1 MKAIIIGAG
10 EVGFQLSKVL
20 LAENYDVVAID
31 KSQQACNRLS
41 ETLDLMTLCGSG
53 STPSLLETAGISDTD
68 LLIAVTN
75 SDETNILA
83 NLIAKQCG
91 VKNKIARVSNSA
103 YFDDNN
109 IITRDDLGIDHTIN
123 SERLCAAEFIRI
135 LRSAEAREVVD
146 FAGGKIQLIAFN
158 IDSDNP
164 LVNSSIEE
172 ISSRNIFAELRFV
185 ALKKKGGKS
194 TIMPRGSN
202 QISLGDEVFVMGSRS
217 AISNIMKIS
226 GISSSHNLERLVIA
240 GASKIGIEVAKQLE
254 SSSVKVSIIE
264 PDIHKAEEA
273 SSILKKAIIIHGS
286 FLERQI
292 LAEAGIREADSFI
305 SVTGDDEDDIM
316 SCILSTAE
324 GAERTIPLIQ
334 EPTYLPI
341 LASITEIDSAVS
353 RHLTL
358 VNDILRLLR
367 SGNVLKDVLIK
378 DIDAEVLELVVNEKA
393 KSCNKKVSSI
403 NFPRDAVIGAI
414 LRSDKVVLPTGD
426 VIIQPGD
433 DIVIF
438 SQPES
443 IPQIESLFT

>member
-31 KSQQACNRLS
+31 KSRVACDRLS

-68 LLIAVTN
+68 LVIAVTN
-75 SDETNILA
+75 SDEINILA
-83 NLIAKQCG
+83 SLIANQCG
-91 VKNKIARVSNSA
+91 VKNKIARVSNST
-103 YFDDNN
+103 YFDNN
-109 IITRDDLGIDHTIN
+109 IINRDDFGIDHTIN
-123 SERLCAAEFIRI
+123 SERLCAAEFIRL

-146 FAGGKIQLIAFN
+146 FADGKIQLIAFN
-158 IDSDNP
+158 IESDNP
-164 LVNSSIEE
+164 LVNSSIED

-194 TIMPRGSN
+194 TIMPRGSDK
-202 QISLGDEVFVMGSRS
+202 ISLGDEVFVMGSRS
-217 AISNIMKIS
+217 AISNIMKVS

-254 SSSVKVSIIE
+254 SSSVKVSMIE

-393 KSCNKKVSSI
+393 KACNKKISSI
-403 NFPRDAVIGAI
+403 SFPRDAVIGAI

>member
-1 MKAIIIGAG
+1 MKAIIVGAG

-20 LAENYDVVAID
+20 LAEGYDVVAID
-31 KSQQACNRLS
+31 QSQSACNRLA

-53 STPSLLETAGISDTD
+53 SAPSLLETAGISHTD
-68 LLIAVTN
+68 LLISVTN

-83 NLIAKQCG
+83 SLIAKRCG
-91 VKNKIARVSNSA
+91 VKNKIARVSNST
-103 YFDDNN
+103 YFDNT
-109 IITRDDLGIDHTIN
+109 IITRADLGIDHTIN
-123 SERLCAAEFIRI
+123 SERLCAREFIRI

-146 FAGGKIQLIAFN
+146 FADGKIQLIAFN
-158 IDSDNP
+158 IESDNP
-164 LVNSSIEE
+164 LIGYSIEE
-172 ISSRNIFAELRFV
+172 ISNREIFSELRFV
-185 ALKKKGGKS
+185 AIKTRGGQS
-194 TIMPRGSN
+194 TIMPRGSDKIN
-202 QISLGDEVFVMGSRS
+202 VGDEVFVMGSRM
-217 AISNIMKIS
+217 AVKNIMKIS
-226 GISSSHNLERLVIA
+226 GISTSHNLERLVIA
-240 GASKIGIEVAKQLE
+240 GASPIGIEVAKQLE

-264 PDIHKAEEA
+264 PDIHKAEQA

-292 LAEAGIREADSFI
+292 LGEAGIREADSFI

-367 SGNVLKDVLIK
+367 TGNVLKDVLIK
-378 DIDAEVLELVVNEKA
+378 DIDAEVLELVVDS
-393 KSCNKKVSSI
+393 KSKVCNKKISAI
-403 NFPRDAVIGAI
+403 NFPRETVVGAI
-414 LRSDKVVLPTGD
+414 VRSGKVVLPEGN
-426 VIIQPGD
+426 VIIEAGD
-433 DIVIF
+433 DVVIF

-443 IPQIESLFT
+443 IPQIESLFA

>member
-1 MKAIIIGAG
+1 MKAIIVGAG

-20 LAENYDVVAID
+20 LAEGYDVVAID
-31 KSQQACNRLS
+31 KSQSACDRLS

-53 STPSLLETAGISDTD
+53 SAPSLLETAGISHTD
-68 LLIAVTN
+68 LLISVTN

-83 NLIAKQCG
+83 SLIAKRCG
-91 VKNKIARVSNSA
+91 VKNKIARVSNST
-103 YFDDNN
+103 YFDNT
-109 IITRDDLGIDHTIN
+109 IITRADLGIDHTIN
-123 SERLCAAEFIRI
+123 SERLCAREFIRI

-146 FAGGKIQLIAFN
+146 FADGKIQLIAFN
-158 IDSDNP
+158 IESDNP
-164 LVNSSIEE
+164 LIGYSIEE
-172 ISSRNIFAELRFV
+172 VSSREAFSELRFV
-185 ALKKKGGKS
+185 AIKTRGGQS
-194 TIMPRGSN
+194 TIMPRGSDKIN
-202 QISLGDEVFVMGSRS
+202 VGDEVFVMGSRM
-217 AISNIMKIS
+217 AVRNIMKLS
-226 GISSSHNLERLVIA
+226 GISTSHNLERLVIA
-240 GASKIGIEVAKQLE
+240 GASPIGIEVAKQLE

-264 PDIHKAEEA
+264 PDIHKAEQA

-324 GAERTIPLIQ
+324 GADRTIPLIQ

-367 SGNVLKDVLIK
+367 TGNVLKDVLIK
-378 DIDAEVLELVVNEKA
+378 DIDAEVLELVVGS
-393 KSCNKKVSSI
+393 KSKVCNKKIRAI
-403 NFPRDAVIGAI
+403 NFPRETVVGAI
-414 LRSDKVVLPTGD
+414 VRSGKVVLPEGN
-426 VIIQPGD
+426 VIIEAGD
-433 DIVIF
+433 DVVIF

-443 IPQIESLFT
+443 IPQIESLFA

>member
-1 MKAIIIGAG
+1 MKAIIVGAG

-20 LAENYDVVAID
+20 LAEGYDVVAID
-31 KSQQACNRLS
+31 QSQSACDRLS

-53 STPSLLETAGISDTD
+53 SAPSLLETAGISNTD
-68 LLIAVTN
+68 LLISVTN

-83 NLIAKQCG
+83 SLIAKRCG
-91 VKNKIARVSNSA
+91 VKNKIARVSNST
-103 YFDDNN
+103 YFDNT
-109 IITRDDLGIDHTIN
+109 IITRADLGIDHTIN
-123 SERLCAAEFIRI
+123 SERLCAREFIRI

-146 FAGGKIQLIAFN
+146 FADGKIQLIAFN
-158 IDSDNP
+158 IESDNP
-164 LVNSSIEE
+164 LIDSSVEDISGRE
-172 ISSRNIFAELRFV
+172 IFSELRFV
-185 ALKKKGGKS
+185 AIKTRGGQS
-194 TIMPRGSN
+194 TIMPRGSDKIN
-202 QISLGDEVFVMGSRS
+202 LGDEVFVMGSRM
-217 AISNIMKIS
+217 AVKNIMKIS
-226 GISSSHNLERLVIA
+226 GISTSHNLERLVIA
-240 GASKIGIEVAKQLE
+240 GASPIGIEVAKQLE

-264 PDIHKAEEA
+264 PDIHKAEQA

-324 GAERTIPLIQ
+324 GADRTIPLIQ

-367 SGNVLKDVLIK
+367 TGNVLKDVLIK
-378 DIDAEVLELVVNEKA
+378 DIDAEVLELVVGS
-393 KSCNKKVSSI
+393 KSKVCNKKISAI
-403 NFPRDAVIGAI
+403 NFPRETVVGAI
-414 LRSDKVVLPTGD
+414 VRSGKVVLPEGN
-426 VIIQPGD
+426 VIIEAGD
-433 DIVIF
+433 DVVIF

-443 IPQIESLFT
+443 IPQIESLFA

>member
-31 KSQQACNRLS
+31 KSQEACDRLS

-91 VKNKIARVSNSA
+91 VKNKIARVSNST
-103 YFDDNN
+103 YFDNN

-164 LVNSSIEE
+164 LINSSIEE

-240 GASKIGIEVAKQLE
+240 GASKIGIEVARQLE

-393 KSCNKKVSSI
+393 KACNKKVSSI
-403 NFPRDAVIGAI
+403 HFPRDAVIGAI
-414 LRSDKVVLPTGD
+414 LRSGKVVLPTGD

-443 IPQIESLFT
+443 IPQIESLFA

>member
-1 MKAIIIGAG
+1 MKAIIVGAG

-20 LAENYDVVAID
+20 LAEGYDVVAID
-31 KSQQACNRLS
+31 QSQSACNRLS

-53 STPSLLETAGISDTD
+53 SAPSLLETAGISNTD
-68 LLIAVTN
+68 LLISVTN

-83 NLIAKQCG
+83 SLIAKRCG
-91 VKNKIARVSNSA
+91 VKNKIARVSNST
-103 YFDDNN
+103 YFDNT
-109 IITRDDLGIDHTIN
+109 IITRADLGIDHTIN

-146 FAGGKIQLIAFN
+146 FADGKIQLIAFN
-158 IDSDNP
+158 IESNNP
-164 LVNSSIEE
+164 LIGSSIED
-172 ISSRNIFAELRFV
+172 ISSRENFSELRFV
-185 ALKKKGGKS
+185 AIKTRGGQS
-194 TIMPRGSN
+194 TIMPRGSDKIN
-202 QISLGDEVFVMGSRS
+202 AGDEVFVMGSRM
-217 AISNIMKIS
+217 AVRNIMKIS
-226 GISSSHNLERLVIA
+226 GISTSHNLERLVIA
-240 GASKIGIEVAKQLE
+240 GASAIGIEVAKQLE

-264 PDIHKAEEA
+264 PDIHKAEQA
-273 SSILKKAIIIHGS
+273 SSILKKAVIIHGS
-286 FLERQI
+286 FLERKI

-324 GAERTIPLIQ
+324 GADRTIPLIQ

-367 SGNVLKDVLIK
+367 TGNVLKDVLIK
-378 DIDAEVLELVVNEKA
+378 DIDAEVLELVVGS
-393 KSCNKKVSSI
+393 KSKVCNKKISAI
-403 NFPRDAVIGAI
+403 NFPRETVVGAI
-414 LRSDKVVLPTGD
+414 VRSGKVVLPEGN
-426 VIIQPGD
+426 VIIEAGD
-433 DIVIF
+433 DVVIF

-443 IPQIESLFT
+443 IPQIESLFA

>member
-1 MKAIIIGAG
+1 MKAIIVGAG

-20 LAENYDVVAID
+20 LAEGYDVVAID
-31 KSQQACNRLS
+31 QSQSACNRLA

-53 STPSLLETAGISDTD
+53 SAPSLLETAGISNTD
-68 LLIAVTN
+68 LLISVTN

-83 NLIAKQCG
+83 SLIAKRCG
-91 VKNKIARVSNSA
+91 VKNKIARVSNST
-103 YFDDNN
+103 YFDNT
-109 IITRDDLGIDHTIN
+109 IITRADLGIDHTIN
-123 SERLCAAEFIRI
+123 SERLCAREFIRI

-146 FAGGKIQLIAFN
+146 FADGKIQLIAFN
-158 IDSDNP
+158 IESDNP
-164 LVNSSIEE
+164 LIGYSIEE
-172 ISSRNIFAELRFV
+172 VSSREAFSELRFV
-185 ALKKKGGKS
+185 AIKTRGGQS
-194 TIMPRGSN
+194 TIMPRGSDKIN
-202 QISLGDEVFVMGSRS
+202 LGDEVFVMGSRM
-217 AISNIMKIS
+217 AVKNIMKIS
-226 GISSSHNLERLVIA
+226 GISTSHNLERLVIA
-240 GASKIGIEVAKQLE
+240 GASPIGIEVAKQLE

-264 PDIHKAEEA
+264 PDIHKAEQA

-324 GAERTIPLIQ
+324 GADRTIPLIQ

-367 SGNVLKDVLIK
+367 TGNVLKDVLIK
-378 DIDAEVLELVVNEKA
+378 DIDAEVLELVVGS
-393 KSCNKKVSSI
+393 KSKVCNKKISAI
-403 NFPRDAVIGAI
+403 NFPRETVVGAI
-414 LRSDKVVLPTGD
+414 VRSGKVVLPEGN
-426 VIIQPGD
+426 VIIEAGD
-433 DIVIF
+433 DVVIF

-443 IPQIESLFT
+443 IPQIESLFA

>member
-31 KSQQACNRLS
+31 KSQVACNRLS

-83 NLIAKQCG
+83 SLIAKQCG
-91 VKNKIARVSNSA
+91 VKNKIARVSNST
-103 YFDDNN
+103 YFDNN
-109 IITRDDLGIDHTIN
+109 IINRDDLGIDHTIN
-123 SERLCAAEFIRI
+123 SERLCAAEFIRL

-146 FAGGKIQLIAFN
+146 FADGRIQLIAFN
-158 IDSDNP
+158 IESDNP
-164 LVNSSIEE
+164 LINSSIEE
-172 ISSRNIFAELRFV
+172 ISSRNVFAELRFV

-217 AISNIMKIS
+217 AISNIMKVS

-254 SSSVKVSIIE
+254 SSSVKVSMIE

-292 LAEAGIREADSFI
+292 LGEAGIREADSFI

-367 SGNVLKDVLIK
+367 GGNVLKDVLIK
-378 DIDAEVLELVVNEKA
+378 DIDAEVLELVVTEKA
-393 KSCNKKVSSI
+393 RACNKKISSI
-403 NFPRDAVIGAI
+403 SFPRDAVIGAI

>member
-1 MKAIIIGAG
+1 MKAIIVGAG

-20 LAENYDVVAID
+20 LAEGYDVVAID
-31 KSQQACNRLS
+31 KSQSACDRLS

-53 STPSLLETAGISDTD
+53 SAPSLLETAGISNTD
-68 LLIAVTN
+68 LLISVTN

-83 NLIAKQCG
+83 SLIAKRCG
-91 VKNKIARVSNSA
+91 VKNKIARVSNST
-103 YFDDNN
+103 YFDNT
-109 IITRDDLGIDHTIN
+109 IITRADLGIDHTIN
-123 SERLCAAEFIRI
+123 SERLCAREFIRI

-146 FAGGKIQLIAFN
+146 FADGKIQLIAFN
-158 IDSDNP
+158 IESDNP
-164 LVNSSIEE
+164 LIGYSIEE
-172 ISSRNIFAELRFV
+172 VSSREAFSELRFV
-185 ALKKKGGKS
+185 AIKTRGGQS
-194 TIMPRGSN
+194 TIMPRGSDKIN
-202 QISLGDEVFVMGSRS
+202 VGDEVFVMGSRM
-217 AISNIMKIS
+217 AVRNIMKLS
-226 GISSSHNLERLVIA
+226 GISTSHNLERLVIA
-240 GASKIGIEVAKQLE
+240 GASPIGIEVAKQLE

-264 PDIHKAEEA
+264 PDIHKAEQA

-324 GAERTIPLIQ
+324 GADRTIPLIQ

-367 SGNVLKDVLIK
+367 TGNVLKDVLIK
-378 DIDAEVLELVVNEKA
+378 DIDAEVLELVVGS
-393 KSCNKKVSSI
+393 KSKVCNKKISAI
-403 NFPRDAVIGAI
+403 NFPRETVVGAI
-414 LRSDKVVLPTGD
+414 VRSGKVVLPEGN
-426 VIIQPGD
+426 VIIEAGD
-433 DIVIF
+433 DVVIF

-443 IPQIESLFT
+443 IPQIESLFA

>member
-1 MKAIIIGAG
+1 MKAIIVGAG

-20 LAENYDVVAID
+20 LAEGYDVVAID
-31 KSQQACNRLS
+31 RSQSACDRLS

-53 STPSLLETAGISDTD
+53 SAPSLLETAGISNTD
-68 LLIAVTN
+68 LLISVTN

-83 NLIAKQCG
+83 SLIAKRCG
-91 VKNKIARVSNSA
+91 VKNKIARVSNST
-103 YFDDNN
+103 YFDNT
-109 IITRDDLGIDHTIN
+109 IITRADLGIDHTIN
-123 SERLCAAEFIRI
+123 SERLCAREFIRI
-135 LRSAEAREVVD
+135 LRSAEAREIVD
-146 FAGGKIQLIAFN
+146 FADGKVQLIAFN
-158 IDSDNP
+158 IESDNP
-164 LVNSSIEE
+164 LIGYSIEE
-172 ISSRNIFAELRFV
+172 ISNREIFSELRFV
-185 ALKKKGGKS
+185 AIKTKGGKS

-202 QISLGDEVFVMGSRS
+202 KVTLGDEVFVMGSRR
-217 AISNIMKIS
+217 AVKNIMKIS

-240 GASKIGIEVAKQLE
+240 GASPIGIEVAKQLE

-264 PDIHKAEEA
+264 PDIHKAEQA

-324 GAERTIPLIQ
+324 GADRTIPLIQ

-367 SGNVLKDVLIK
+367 TGNVLKDVLIK
-378 DIDAEVLELVVNEKA
+378 DIDAEVLELVVGS
-393 KSCNKKVSSI
+393 KSKVCNKKISAI
-403 NFPRDAVIGAI
+403 NFPRETVVGAI
-414 LRSDKVVLPTGD
+414 VRSGKVVLPEGN
-426 VIIQPGD
+426 VIIEAGD
-433 DIVIF
+433 DVVIF

-443 IPQIESLFT
+443 IPQIESLFA

>member
-1 MKAIIIGAG
+1 MKAIIVGAG

-20 LAENYDVVAID
+20 LAEDYDVVAID
-31 KSQQACNRLS
+31 QSQSACDRLS

-53 STPSLLETAGISDTD
+53 SAPSLLETAGISNTD
-68 LLIAVTN
+68 LLISVTN

-83 NLIAKQCG
+83 SLIAKRCG
-91 VKNKIARVSNSA
+91 VKNKIARVSNST
-103 YFDDNN
+103 YFDNT
-109 IITRDDLGIDHTIN
+109 IITRADLGIDHTIN
-123 SERLCAAEFIRI
+123 SERLCAREFIRI

-146 FAGGKIQLIAFN
+146 FADGKIQLIAFN
-158 IDSDNP
+158 IESDNP
-164 LVNSSIEE
+164 LIGCSIEE
-172 ISSRNIFAELRFV
+172 ISGREDFSELRFV
-185 ALKKKGGKS
+185 AIKTRGGQS
-194 TIMPRGSN
+194 TIMPRGSDKIN
-202 QISLGDEVFVMGSRS
+202 VGDEVFVMGSRM
-217 AISNIMKIS
+217 AVKNIMKLS
-226 GISSSHNLERLVIA
+226 GISTSHNLERLVIA
-240 GASKIGIEVAKQLE
+240 GASPIGIEVAKQLE

-264 PDIHKAEEA
+264 PDIHKAEQA

-324 GAERTIPLIQ
+324 GADRTIPLIQ

-367 SGNVLKDVLIK
+367 TGNVLKDVLIK
-378 DIDAEVLELVVNEKA
+378 DIDAEVLELVVGP
-393 KSCNKKVSSI
+393 KSTVCNKKISAI
-403 NFPRDAVIGAI
+403 NFPRETVVGAI
-414 LRSDKVVLPTGD
+414 VRSGKVVLPEGN
-426 VIIQPGD
+426 VIIEAGD
-433 DIVIF
+433 DVVIF

-443 IPQIESLFT
+443 IPQIESLFA

>member
-1 MKAIIIGAG
+1 MKAIIVGAG

-20 LAENYDVVAID
+20 LAEGYDVVAID
-31 KSQQACNRLS
+31 QSQSACDRLS
-41 ETLDLMTLCGSG
+41 EALDLMTLCGSG
-53 STPSLLETAGISDTD
+53 SAPSLLETAGISGAD
-68 LLIAVTN
+68 LLISVTN

-83 NLIAKQCG
+83 SLIANRCG
-91 VKNKIARVSNSA
+91 VKNKIARVSNST
-103 YFDDNN
+103 YFENT
-109 IITRDDLGIDHTIN
+109 IITRTDLGIDHTIN

-146 FAGGKIQLIAFN
+146 FADGKIQLIAFN
-158 IDSDNP
+158 IETDNP
-164 LVNSSIEE
+164 LINYTIEE
-172 ISSRNIFAELRFV
+172 ISNREIFSELRFV
-185 ALKKKGGKS
+185 AIKTKGGKS

-202 QISLGDEVFVMGSRS
+202 KVTLGDEVFVMGSRR
-217 AISNIMKIS
+217 AVTNIMKIS

-240 GASKIGIEVAKQLE
+240 GASPIGIEVAKQLE
-254 SSSVKVSIIE
+254 SSSVRVSIIE
-264 PDIHKAEEA
+264 PNIDVAERA

-324 GAERTIPLIQ
+324 GADRTIPLIQ

-367 SGNVLKDVLIK
+367 TGNVLKDVLIK
-378 DIDAEVLELVVNEKA
+378 DIDAEVLELVVDS
-393 KSCNKKVSSI
+393 KSKVCNKKIRAI
-403 NFPRDAVIGAI
+403 NFPRETVVGAI
-414 LRSDKVVLPTGD
+414 VRSGKVVLPKGD
-426 VIIQPGD
+426 VIIEAGD
-433 DIVIF
+433 DVVIF

-443 IPQIESLFT
+443 IPQIESLFA

>member
-1 MKAIIIGAG
+1 MKAIIVGAG

-20 LAENYDVVAID
+20 LAEGYDVVAID
-31 KSQQACNRLS
+31 QSQSACDRLS

-53 STPSLLETAGISDTD
+53 SAPSLLETAGINSTD
-68 LLIAVTN
+68 LLISVTN

-83 NLIAKQCG
+83 SLIAKRCG
-91 VKNKIARVSNSA
+91 VKNKIARVSNST
-103 YFDDNN
+103 YFDNT
-109 IITRDDLGIDHTIN
+109 IITRADLGIDHTIN
-123 SERLCAAEFIRI
+123 SERLCAGEFIRI

-146 FAGGKIQLIAFN
+146 FADGKIQLIAFN
-158 IDSDNP
+158 IESDNP
-164 LVNSSIEE
+164 LIDNSIEE
-172 ISSRNIFAELRFV
+172 ISSREIFSELRFV
-185 ALKKKGGKS
+185 AIKTRGGQS
-194 TIMPRGSN
+194 TIMPRGSDKIN
-202 QISLGDEVFVMGSRS
+202 VGDEVFVMGSRL
-217 AISNIMKIS
+217 AVKNIMKIS
-226 GISSSHNLERLVIA
+226 GISTSHNLERLVIA
-240 GASKIGIEVAKQLE
+240 GASPIGIEVAKQLE

-264 PDIHKAEEA
+264 PDIHKAEQA
-273 SSILKKAIIIHGS
+273 SSILKKAVIIHGS

-324 GAERTIPLIQ
+324 GADRTIPLIQ

-367 SGNVLKDVLIK
+367 TGNVLKDVLIK
-378 DIDAEVLELVVNEKA
+378 DIDAEVLELVVGS
-393 KSCNKKVSSI
+393 KSKVCNKKISAI
-403 NFPRDAVIGAI
+403 NFPRETVVGAI
-414 LRSDKVVLPTGD
+414 VRSGQVVLPEGN
-426 VIIQPGD
+426 VIIEAGD
-433 DIVIF
+433 DVVIF

-443 IPQIESLFT
+443 IPQIESLFA

>member
-1 MKAIIIGAG
+1 MKAIIVGAG

-20 LAENYDVVAID
+20 LAEGYDVVAID
-31 KSQQACNRLS
+31 QSQSACNRLS

-53 STPSLLETAGISDTD
+53 SAPSFLDTAGISNRD
-68 LLIAVTN
+68 LLISVTN

-83 NLIAKQCG
+83 SLIAKRCG
-91 VKNKIARVSNSA
+91 VKNKIARVSNST
-103 YFDDNN
+103 YFDNT
-109 IITRDDLGIDHTIN
+109 IITRADLGIDHTIN
-123 SERLCAAEFIRI
+123 SEMLCAREFIRI

-146 FAGGKIQLIAFN
+146 FADGKIQLIAFN
-158 IDSDNP
+158 IESDNP
-164 LVNSSIEE
+164 LIDSSIED
-172 ISSRNIFAELRFV
+172 ISSREIFSELRFV
-185 ALKKKGGKS
+185 AIKTRGGQS
-194 TIMPRGSN
+194 TIMPRGSDKIN
-202 QISLGDEVFVMGSRS
+202 VGDEVFVMGSRM
-217 AISNIMKIS
+217 AVKNIMKIS
-226 GISSSHNLERLVIA
+226 GISTSHNLERLVIA
-240 GASKIGIEVAKQLE
+240 GASAIGIEVAKQLE

-264 PDIHKAEEA
+264 PDIHKAEQA

-324 GAERTIPLIQ
+324 GADRTIPLIQ

-367 SGNVLKDVLIK
+367 TGNVLKDILIK
-378 DIDAEVLELVVNEKA
+378 DIDAEVLELVVGS
-393 KSCNKKVSSI
+393 KSKVCNKKIRDI
-403 NFPRDAVIGAI
+403 NLPRETVVGAI
-414 LRSDKVVLPTGD
+414 VRSGKVVLPEGN
-426 VIIQPGD
+426 VIIEAGD
-433 DIVIF
+433 DVVIF

-443 IPQIESLFT
+443 IPQIESLFA

>member
-1 MKAIIIGAG
+1 MKAIIVGAG

-20 LAENYDVVAID
+20 LAEGYDVVAID
-31 KSQQACNRLS
+31 QSQSACNRLG
-41 ETLDLMTLCGSG
+41 EALDLMTLCGSG
-53 STPSLLETAGISDTD
+53 SAPSLLETAGVSSAD
-68 LLIAVTN
+68 LLISVTN
-75 SDETNILA
+75 SDEANILA
-83 NLIAKQCG
+83 SLIAKRCG
-91 VKNKIARVSNSA
+91 VKNKIARVSNST
-103 YFDDNN
+103 YFDNT
-109 IITRDDLGIDHTIN
+109 IITRADLGIDYTIN

-146 FAGGKIQLIAFN
+146 FADGKIQLIAFN
-158 IDSDNP
+158 IETDNP
-164 LVNSSIEE
+164 LINYTIEE
-172 ISSRNIFAELRFV
+172 ISNREIFSELRFV
-185 ALKKKGGKS
+185 AIKTKGGKS
-194 TIMPRGSN
+194 TIMPRGSDK
-202 QISLGDEVFVMGSRS
+202 ITLGDEVFVMGSRR
-217 AISNIMKIS
+217 AVTNIMKIS

-240 GASKIGIEVAKQLE
+240 GASPIGIEVAKQLE
-254 SSSVKVSIIE
+254 SSSVRVSIIE
-264 PDIHKAEEA
+264 PDIDTAERA

-324 GAERTIPLIQ
+324 GADRTIPLIQ

-367 SGNVLKDVLIK
+367 TGNVLKDVLIK
-378 DIDAEVLELVVNEKA
+378 DIDAEVLELVVDS
-393 KSCNKKVSSI
+393 KSQICNKKISAI
-403 NFPRDAVIGAI
+403 NFPRETVVGAI
-414 LRSDKVVLPTGD
+414 VRAGKVVLPQGN
-426 VIIQPGD
+426 VIIKAGD
-433 DIVIF
+433 DVVIF

-443 IPQIESLFT
+443 IPQIESLFA

>member
-1 MKAIIIGAG
+1 MKAIIVGAG

-20 LAENYDVVAID
+20 LAEGYDVVAID
-31 KSQQACNRLS
+31 QSQSACDRLA

-53 STPSLLETAGISDTD
+53 SAPSLLETAGISNTD
-68 LLIAVTN
+68 LLISVTN

-83 NLIAKQCG
+83 SLIAKRCG
-91 VKNKIARVSNSA
+91 VKNKIARVSNST
-103 YFDDNN
+103 YFDNT
-109 IITRDDLGIDHTIN
+109 IITRADLGIDHTIN
-123 SERLCAAEFIRI
+123 SERLCAREFIRI

-146 FAGGKIQLIAFN
+146 FADGKIQLIAFN
-158 IDSDNP
+158 IESDNP
-164 LVNSSIEE
+164 LIGSSIEE
-172 ISSRNIFAELRFV
+172 VSSREAFSELRFV
-185 ALKKKGGKS
+185 AIKTRGGQS
-194 TIMPRGSN
+194 TIMPRGSDKIN
-202 QISLGDEVFVMGSRS
+202 VGDEVFVMGSRM
-217 AISNIMKIS
+217 AVKNIMKLS
-226 GISSSHNLERLVIA
+226 GISTSHNLERLVIA
-240 GASKIGIEVAKQLE
+240 GASPIGIEVAKQLE

-264 PDIHKAEEA
+264 PDIHKAEQA

-324 GAERTIPLIQ
+324 GADRTIPLIQ

-367 SGNVLKDVLIK
+367 TGNVLKDVLIK
-378 DIDAEVLELVVNEKA
+378 DIDAEVLELVVTEKTKA
-393 KSCNKKVSSI
+393 CNKKISSI
-403 NFPRDAVIGAI
+403 PFPRDAVIGAI

>member
-1 MKAIIIGAG
+1 MKAIIVGAG

-20 LAENYDVVAID
+20 LAEGYDVVAID
-31 KSQQACNRLS
+31 KSQSACNRLS

-53 STPSLLETAGISDTD
+53 SAPSLLETAGISNTD
-68 LLIAVTN
+68 LLISVTN

-83 NLIAKQCG
+83 SLIAKRCG
-91 VKNKIARVSNSA
+91 VKNKIARVSNST
-103 YFDDNN
+103 YFDNS

-146 FAGGKIQLIAFN
+146 FADGKIQLIAFN
-158 IDSDNP
+158 IESDNP
-164 LVNSSIEE
+164 LIGCTIEE
-172 ISSRNIFAELRFV
+172 VSGREIFSELRFV
-185 ALKKKGGKS
+185 AIKTRGGQS
-194 TIMPRGSN
+194 TIMPRGSDKIN
-202 QISLGDEVFVMGSRS
+202 AGDEVFVMGSRV
-217 AISNIMKIS
+217 AVRNIMKIS
-226 GISSSHNLERLVIA
+226 GISTSHNLERLVIA
-240 GASKIGIEVAKQLE
+240 GASAIGIEVAKQLE

-264 PDIHKAEEA
+264 PDIHKAEQA
-273 SSILKKAIIIHGS
+273 SSILKKAVIIHGS
-286 FLERQI
+286 FLERKI

-324 GAERTIPLIQ
+324 GADRTIPLIQ

-367 SGNVLKDVLIK
+367 TGNVLKDVLIK
-378 DIDAEVLELVVNEKA
+378 DIDAEVLELVVGS
-393 KSCNKKVSSI
+393 KSKVCNKKISAI
-403 NFPRDAVIGAI
+403 NFPRETVVGGIV
-414 LRSDKVVLPTGD
+414 RSGKVVLPEGN
-426 VIIQPGD
+426 VIIEAGD
-433 DIVIF
+433 DVVIF

-443 IPQIESLFT
+443 IPQIESLFA

>member
-1 MKAIIIGAG
+1 MKAIIVGAG

-20 LAENYDVVAID
+20 LAEGYDVVAID
-31 KSQQACNRLS
+31 QSQSACDRLS

-53 STPSLLETAGISDTD
+53 SAPSLLETAGISNTD
-68 LLIAVTN
+68 LLISVTN

-83 NLIAKQCG
+83 SLIAKRCG
-91 VKNKIARVSNSA
+91 VKNKIARVSNST
-103 YFDDNN
+103 YFDNT
-109 IITRDDLGIDHTIN
+109 IISRADLGIDHTIN
-123 SERLCAAEFIRI
+123 SERLCAREFIRI

-146 FAGGKIQLIAFN
+146 FADGKIQLIAFN
-158 IDSDNP
+158 IESDNP
-164 LVNSSIEE
+164 LIDYSIEE
-172 ISSRNIFAELRFV
+172 ISSREIFSELRFV
-185 ALKKKGGKS
+185 AIKTRGGQS
-194 TIMPRGSN
+194 TIMPRGSDKIN
-202 QISLGDEVFVMGSRS
+202 VGDEVFVMGSRM
-217 AISNIMKIS
+217 AVRNIMKLS
-226 GISSSHNLERLVIA
+226 GISTSHNLERLVIA
-240 GASKIGIEVAKQLE
+240 GASPIGIEVAKQLE

-264 PDIHKAEEA
+264 PDIHKAEQA

-292 LAEAGIREADSFI
+292 LGEAGIREADSFI

-324 GAERTIPLIQ
+324 GADRTIPLIQ

-367 SGNVLKDVLIK
+367 TGNVLKDVLIK
-378 DIDAEVLELVVNEKA
+378 DIDAEVLELVVGS
-393 KSCNKKVSSI
+393 KSKVCNKKISAI
-403 NFPRDAVIGAI
+403 NFPRETVVGAI
-414 LRSDKVVLPTGD
+414 VRSGKVVLPEGN
-426 VIIQPGD
+426 VIIEAGD
-433 DIVIF
+433 DVVIF

-443 IPQIESLFT
+443 IPQIESLFA

>member
-1 MKAIIIGAG
+1 MKAIIVGAG

-20 LAENYDVVAID
+20 LAEGYDVVAID
-31 KSQQACNRLS
+31 QSQSACDRLS

-53 STPSLLETAGISDTD
+53 SAPSLLETAGISNTD
-68 LLIAVTN
+68 LLISVTN

-83 NLIAKQCG
+83 SLIAKRCG
-91 VKNKIARVSNSA
+91 VKNKIARVSNST
-103 YFDDNN
+103 YFDNT
-109 IITRDDLGIDHTIN
+109 IISRADLGIDHTIN
-123 SERLCAAEFIRI
+123 SERLCAREFIRI

-146 FAGGKIQLIAFN
+146 FADGKIQLIAFN
-158 IDSDNP
+158 IESDNP
-164 LVNSSIEE
+164 LIDYSIEE
-172 ISSRNIFAELRFV
+172 ISSREIFSELRFV
-185 ALKKKGGKS
+185 AIKTRGGQS
-194 TIMPRGSN
+194 TIMPRGSDKIN
-202 QISLGDEVFVMGSRS
+202 VGDEVFVMGSRM
-217 AISNIMKIS
+217 AVRNIMKLS
-226 GISSSHNLERLVIA
+226 GISTSHNLERLVIA
-240 GASKIGIEVAKQLE
+240 GASPIGIEVAKQLE

-264 PDIHKAEEA
+264 PDIHKAEQA

-324 GAERTIPLIQ
+324 GADRTIPLIQ

-367 SGNVLKDVLIK
+367 TGNVLKDVLIK
-378 DIDAEVLELVVNEKA
+378 DIDAEVLELVVGS
-393 KSCNKKVSSI
+393 KSKVCNKKISAI
-403 NFPRDAVIGAI
+403 NFPRETVVGAI
-414 LRSDKVVLPTGD
+414 VRSGKVVLPEGN
-426 VIIQPGD
+426 VIIEAGD
-433 DIVIF
+433 DVVIF

-443 IPQIESLFT
+443 IPQIESLFA